1 MLTRTSKSV
10 PLAAASKAAC
20 SSRTPSSISSDHER
34 RTAWGWL
41 ASFSNFSA
49 ASSNNINQSPAAPPA
64 TRLTHGVALARF
76 SQQTHCHLGNAASM
90 HPKQHPQRPRTT
102 HGVGVARFSTQPS
115 AVLSQHRHTPSD
127 VLRRP
132 RPTIG
137 VNDSQL
143 LTLDMLP
150 HGGFDMPPAAFSATT
165 YDARRDNGSL
175 LSKPNLLVSRHDT
188 HSPHPKRCLQRPRP
202 THGVNGSQLLLF
214 LSPAESLTTAFPH

>member
-1 MLTRTSKSV
+1 MARFFQQFFCRLEQQHQSIPSSTSSDPPDARRGGGSLLFSHHKLFAAQVSFDT
-10 PLAAASKAAC
+10 PTAAS
-20 SSRTPSSISSDHER
+20 
-34 RTAWGWL
+34 L
-41 ASFSNFSA
+41 
-49 ASSNNINQSPAAPPA
+49 A
-64 TRLTHGVALARF
+64 TRLTHSVALARF

-127 VLRRP
+127 VLQRP

-137 VNDSQL
+137 LNDSQL

-150 HGGFDMPPAAFSATT
+150 HGGFDMPPAASSATT

-188 HSPHPKRCLQRPRP
+188 HSPHPKRCFSDHDRR
-202 THGVNGSQLLLF
+202 
-214 LSPAESLTTAFPH
+214 TA

>member
-1 MLTRTSKSV
+1 MARFFQQFFCGLEQQHQSIPSSTSSDPPDARRGGGSLLFSHHKLFAAQVSFDT
-10 PLAAASKAAC
+10 PTAAS
-20 SSRTPSSISSDHER
+20 
-34 RTAWGWL
+34 L
-41 ASFSNFSA
+41 
-49 ASSNNINQSPAAPPA
+49 A
-64 TRLTHGVALARF
+64 TRLTHSVALARF

-127 VLRRP
+127 VLQRP

-137 VNDSQL
+137 LNDSQL

-150 HGGFDMPPAAFSATT
+150 HGGFDMPPAASSATT